1 MEFRRCSHYPLESF
15 YSAALLVGYYL
26 ELFLGYG
33 WGIRYVLVLYR
44 PKEGLVTVSVHFHPH
59 LFQLKL
65 ESSDYRPL
73 LDGVEVWRY
82 HIHWH
87 LLAPASIYMGCVFI
101 LSVVHLY
108 VR

>member
-1 MEFRRCSHYPLESF
+1 M
-15 YSAALLVGYYL
+15 AALLFGYYL
-26 ELFLGYG
+26 ESFLS
-33 WGIRYVLVLYR
+33 WIRYVLVLYYT
-44 PKEGLVTVSVHFHPH
+44 EEVLITVWIHFHPH

-73 LDGVEVWRY
+73 LDGVEVRRY
-82 HIHWH
+82 HLHWH
-87 LLAPASIYMGCVFI
+87 LLAPASIYLGCVFSV